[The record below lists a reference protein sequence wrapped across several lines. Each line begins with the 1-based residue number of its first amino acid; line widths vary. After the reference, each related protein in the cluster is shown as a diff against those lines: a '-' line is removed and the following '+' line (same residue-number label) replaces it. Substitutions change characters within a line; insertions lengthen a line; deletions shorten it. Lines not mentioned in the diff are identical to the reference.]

1 MPFRSI
7 LLLFGL
13 CIAGA
18 ACTTDE
24 IAAGEQ
30 PNAST
35 AETPTAA
42 TSLENAIAVWA
53 EIGPDDYLVRA
64 IDNDRTSLD
73 AGCTWITEVHET
85 EADTRWAAM
94 FDVECG
100 DWDVS
105 VPALHELLADYS
117 ADADQNGGQLDVA
130 WTELG
135 VPSQIDFTPAVGEG
149 LSLTIEFQDL
159 EGQSS
164 VRADLAAARLHWSA
178 GDAGDYRLELVEL
191 TNYWSRGCRWT
202 TVVSD
207 GVVIEK
213 SFESETNSNCSEV
226 DWTVEVLF
234 DMVSSWT
241 DDIDQFSDPA
251 FGEHT
256 LLATFNDRGVPT
268 SLIYDLAN
276 GADEETSLQITY
288 IPG

>member
-1 MPFRSI
+1 MPFRSS
-7 LLLFGL
+7 LLLCGL
-13 CIAGA
+13 CVAAA
-18 ACTTDE
+18 ACTSDE
-24 IAAGEQ
+24 LATGEQ
-30 PNAST
+30 PNAPT
-35 AETPTAA
+35 AETTTAE
-42 TSLENAIAVWA
+42 TSIENAIAVWA
-53 EIGPDDYLVRA
+53 EVEPDNYLVRA
-64 IDNDRTSLD
+64 IDNDQTSLD

-85 EADTRWAAM
+85 EIDTRWAAM

-105 VPALHELLADYS
+105 VPALHEQLIDYS
-117 ADADQNGGQLDVA
+117 ADVDQNGGQLDVQ

-135 VPSQIDFTPAVGEG
+135 VPAQIEFAPSVGEG

-159 EGQSS
+159 NGQPS
-164 VRADLAAARLHWSA
+164 VRADLAAARSQWSA
-178 GDAGDYRLELVEL
+178 VDGGDYRLELVEL
-191 TNYWSRGCRWT
+191 TNYWARGCRWT

-207 GVVIEK
+207 GVPIEK
-213 SFESETNSNCSEV
+213 SAESETNSNCSEI

-256 LLATFNDRGVPT
+256 LIATFNDSGVPT

-276 GADEETSLQITY
+276 GDDEETSLQITY
-288 IPG
+288 TPE

>member
-1 MPFRSI
+1 MPSWSI

-13 CIAGA
+13 CIATA
-18 ACTTDE
+18 ACTGDE
-24 IAAGEQ
+24 VATGEQ
-30 PNAST
+30 SNAST

-42 TSLENAIAVWA
+42 TSLENAVAVWA
-53 EIGPDDYLVRA
+53 EIGPDNYLVRA

-85 EADTRWAAM
+85 EVDLRWAAM

-105 VPALHELLADYS
+105 VPALHEHLADYS
-117 ADADQNGGQLDVA
+117 ADVDQNGGQLDVD

-135 VPSQIDFTPAVGEG
+135 VPSQIDFAPAVGEG

-159 EGQSS
+159 DGQPS
-164 VRADLAAARLHWSA
+164 VRADLATARSQWSA
-178 GDAGDYRLELVEL
+178 VNVGDYRLELVEL

-207 GVVIEK
+207 GVPIEK
-213 SFESETNSNCSEV
+213 SVESETNSNCSEI

-256 LLATFNDRGVPT
+256 LIATFNDSGVPT

-288 IPG
+288 IPR